1 MGRRALFVMLLA
13 AAAGCM
19 PYHRARPGAET
30 WRQGVTTVGVLP
42 AIRILEIAPGNVEEE
57 HEEWTELG
65 AKNVVAALTDGLKAR
80 GLRPKVMSWKA
91 DDELDDVRLLYAE
104 VAEAIWL
111 YAYPPYAF
119 PHKTE
124 RFEYAVGP
132 IGRILDRA
140 GADVLLVAAGQDRVG
155 SDGRKLSMLAGM
167 RAMALLT
174 LGLVDREGNV
184 VWFDVW
190 GGAGI
195 DLREDADVRAS
206 VEKLLSELPGVAK

>member
-1 MGRRALFVMLLA
+1 MDGAGGEERRRGALRRAE
-13 AAAGCM
+13 G
-19 PYHRARPGAET
+19 PRPPAE
-30 WRQGVTTVGVLP
+30 GDE
-42 AIRILEIAPGNVEEE
+42 LEG
-57 HEEWTELG
+57 
-65 AKNVVAALTDGLKAR
+65 
-80 GLRPKVMSWKA
+80 

-195 DLREDADVRAS
+195 DLREDADVRDS
-206 VEKLLSELPGVAK
+206 VEKLLSELPGTAQ

>member
-1 MGRRALFVMLLA
+1 MSRRLLWVTLLV

-30 WRQGVTTVGVLP
+30 WRQGVKTVGVLP
-42 AIRILEIAPGNVEEE
+42 AIRILEVAPGGVEEE
-57 HEEWTELG
+57 HEEWTEQG
-65 AKNVVAALTDGLKAR
+65 ARNVVKALSDGLAAR
-80 GLRPKVMSWKA
+80 GLRPKVMTWKT
-91 DDELDDVRLLYAE
+91 DEELDDVRLLYAE
-104 VAEAIWL
+104 VAEAIWR
-111 YAYPPYAF
+111 YTYPPYAF
-119 PHKTE
+119 PYKTE
-124 RFEYAVGP
+124 RFEYSVGP

-140 GADVLLVAAGQDRVG
+140 GADVLLVAAGQDSVG
-155 SDGRKLSMLAGM
+155 SDGRKLSVFAGM

-174 LGLVDREGNV
+174 LGLVDRQGNV

-206 VEKLLSELPGVAK
+206 VEKLLSELPGAVQ

>member
-1 MGRRALFVMLLA
+1 LARRALIVMLLA

-30 WRQGVTTVGVLP
+30 WRKGVTTVGVVP
-42 AIRILEIAPGNVEEE
+42 AIRIVEISPGNVEEE
-57 HEEWTELG
+57 HEEWTEQG
-65 AKNVVAALTDGLKAR
+65 AKNVVAALTDGLRAR

-111 YAYPPYAF
+111 YAYPPYPF

-206 VEKLLSELPGVAK
+206 VEKLLSELPGVAQ

>member
-1 MGRRALFVMLLA
+1 MK
-13 AAAGCM
+13 
-19 PYHRARPGAET
+19 
-30 WRQGVTTVGVLP
+30 TVGVLP
-42 AIRILEIAPGNVEEE
+42 AIRILEISPGNVEEE
-57 HEEWTELG
+57 HEEWTEQG
-65 AKNVVAALTDGLKAR
+65 AKNVVAALSDGLKAR
-80 GLRPKVMSWKA
+80 GLRPKVMSWKG

-119 PHKTE
+119 PHKIE

-206 VEKLLSELPGVAK
+206 VEKLLSELPGVAQ

>member
-1 MGRRALFVMLLA
+1 VGRRALFVMLLA

-30 WRQGVTTVGVLP
+30 WRQGVKTVGVLP
-42 AIRILEIAPGNVEEE
+42 AIRILELSPGDVEEE
-57 HEEWTELG
+57 HEEWTEQG
-65 AKNVVAALTDGLKAR
+65 AKNVVAALSDGLRAR
-80 GLRPKVMSWKA
+80 GLRPKVMSWKT

-104 VAEAIWL
+104 VAEAIWR
-111 YAYPPYAF
+111 YTYPPYAF

-140 GADVLLVAAGQDRVG
+140 GADVLLVAAGEDRVG

-206 VEKLLSELPGVAK
+206 VDKLLSELPGVAQ